1 MGAREDAKTA
11 AELTALSTLS
21 AIVNDDDLFQLFYEK
36 SVELSPEL
44 KEFRSELRETLTD
57 QQRILMYEYANAL
70 SRAKNEMPEWLM
82 Q

>member
-1 MGAREDAKTA
+1 MNAREEAKVA

-36 SVELSPEL
+36 SVALSPEL
-44 KEFRSELRETLTD
+44 KNFRTALRETLTD

-70 SRAKNEMPEWLM
+70 SRAKDEMPEWLM
-82 Q
+82 R